1 MFCTKC
7 GAEIQ
12 LPAKFCSKCGMP
24 VGEIPAPAP
33 VSGQAYAGPAQ
44 SPVRAAYASAQ
55 MPGPAAPARTVPV
68 PPPVS
73 GARPVSKGK
82 VRYGANTLVGILG
95 AFAVYVGMFLACATA
110 SAGVAGYNVTE
121 SVSFFELMQEGDAE
135 FVSII
140 VLVCIGLVVLF
151 HLVKCPKVSLIGI
164 LGMLFGMGIFIW
176 AVMETKSRAGGFAA
190 ISFGIGFWLYVIGI
204 VVCMIGAFLKKNRV

>member
-12 LPAKFCSKCGMP
+12 LPAKFCSKCGTP
-24 VGEIPAPAP
+24 VEETPAPAP

-44 SPVRAAYASAQ
+44 SPVR
-55 MPGPAAPARTVPV
+55 PVPV
-68 PPPVS
+68 PPPAS
-73 GARPVSKGK
+73 GVHPAAAPAASKCK
-82 VRYGANTLVGILG
+82 VIYGVNTLTGILG
-95 AFAVYVGMFLACATA
+95 AFAVYIGMFLACATA
-110 SAGVAGYNVTE
+110 SASVMGYSASE
-121 SVSFFELMQEGDAE
+121 SVSFFELMQEGEAE

-151 HLVKCPKVSLIGI
+151 QLVKCPKVSLIGV

-176 AVMETKSRAGGFAA
+176 AVMETKSRAGGFAT

-204 VVCMIGAFLKKNRV
+204 VVCVVGAFLKKNRV